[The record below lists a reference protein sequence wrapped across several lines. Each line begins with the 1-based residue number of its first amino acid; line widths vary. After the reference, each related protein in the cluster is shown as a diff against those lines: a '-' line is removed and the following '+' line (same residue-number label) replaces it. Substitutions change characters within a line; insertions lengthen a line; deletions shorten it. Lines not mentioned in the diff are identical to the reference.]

1 MHQTY
6 RLWGIIQW
14 RDGSFI
20 WSSDWWNFRKV
31 DLAWLILFDAGLTY
45 SLDEFFSPKA
55 IYREFL
61 IP

>member
-14 RDGSFI
+14 RDGSFL
-20 WSSDWWNFRKV
+20 WSSDWWYFRKV

-45 SLDEFFSPKA
+45 ILDEVFFKKRST
-55 IYREFL
+55 ENF
-61 IP
+61 